1 MDHAAAKKLL
11 ARATAV
17 LLVVVAHA
25 FLLNLAHPATP
36 ALGFAYAVSFLCLAL
51 GAGLLWY
58 RTMD

>member
-1 MDHAAAKKLL
+1 MDHAATKRFL

-25 FLLNLAHPATP
+25 FLLNLAHPATT
-36 ALGFAYAVSFLCLAL
+36 ALGFAYAASFVCLAAV
-51 GAGLLWY
+51 AGLLWY